1 MVLYICIICKCYF
14 RLFKNFCQY
23 ICVQESIMAYGRHFM
38 LVYFSMLS
46 LNWILWNWHKILQ
59 FLNACN
65 QQNVAQIS
73 ITCLQGHIKN
83 SDAWVPTAGNGKR
96 VISCYFMQF
105 LNKFIFKS
113 TIRCLR
119 IYNQCAG
126 QFKMDQI
133 WFFLLVVLF
142 KFICIFWI
150 NFLNWITILNILF
163 ILVEC

>member
-105 LNKFIFKS
+105 LNKFILKN
-113 TIRCLR
+113 IMRCVR
-119 IYNQCAG
+119 INKMFTG
-126 QFKMDQI
+126 QFKIDQI
-133 WFFLLVVLF
+133 GSFLYQVLSELLW
-142 KFICIFWI
+142 IFLS
-150 NFLNWITILNILF
+150 NFLNWIKI
-163 ILVEC
+163 